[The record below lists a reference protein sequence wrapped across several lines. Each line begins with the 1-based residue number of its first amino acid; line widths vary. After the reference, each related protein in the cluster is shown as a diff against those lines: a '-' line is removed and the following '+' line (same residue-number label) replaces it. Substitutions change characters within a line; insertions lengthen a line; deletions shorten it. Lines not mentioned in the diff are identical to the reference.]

1 MKLFNKLS
9 SLLNNRS
16 SSIQNKNMML
26 VDAYWNGSD
35 DDALISELDNLLQEC
50 STRAEKLIRIAEL
63 CLPATTNEQLYYAS
77 KSYVWAGASYRKEAI
92 YYLEKYI
99 DAGATY
105 ENAPTGF
112 REINGIV
119 YDLKSMDISNTYS
132 DLAGCYE
139 GEHEFDKAIENY
151 QKASDFSPSIPTYI
165 VKQAQI
171 YVKKNQLNT
180 AKKLLESAATTKY
193 YEHEEFRSIIDK
205 YLLNVNEKISNGYVY
220 KPRKRK

>member
-99 DAGATY
+99 EAGATY

-119 YDLKSMDISNTYS
+119 YDLKSMDISNTY
-132 DLAGCYE
+132 
-139 GEHEFDKAIENY
+139 
-151 QKASDFSPSIPTYI
+151 SPSIPTYI